1 MTWFDYSVLAILGL
15 SFLVG
20 VLRGLMRELISLAG
34 WIAAFVLAT
43 LFSSEAARWMP
54 ESLGPMLAGLLA
66 FLAVF
71 VGVLLVALFVGL
83 IVSLLVRAAGLGV
96 VDRMLGGVFGLVR
109 GMVIVLVAVM
119 LGGLTPLPREAS
131 WKQAVLSGPLETAVL
146 MLRPFLPEGLAQRLK
161 YR

>member
-1 MTWFDYSVLAILGL
+1 MTWFDYAVLAILGL

-43 LFSSEAARWMP
+43 LFSGEAARWMP
-54 ESLGPMLAGLLA
+54 ESLGPLLAGLLA

-71 VGVLLVALFVGL
+71 VGVLLVALFAGL
-83 IVSLLVRAAGLGV
+83 IVSLLVRAAGLGLA
-96 VDRMLGGVFGLVR
+96 DRMLGGVFGLVR
-109 GMVIVLVAVM
+109 GVVILLVAVM
-119 LGGLTPLPREAS
+119 LGGLTPLPREAP
-131 WKQAVLSGPLETAVL
+131 WKQAVFSGPIETAVL